1 MVTRMAIPA
10 KTNYEKAKVRLFSSS
25 TYPTWSRSRLSL
37 PSSTFV
43 FPLCLLRRSPTF
55 TKRPSRSLV
64 FSHPSGLL
72 PLLSS
77 PFLCCRPIH
86 RPHPVTVDTPPPWWE
101 SRLRGSG
108 GGGSRQGG
116 GLRDRRPRDRRD
128 RNRWKRGTASPDHDP
143 MPVPALIAV
152 GVRHSPSSLWVL
164 VVRPGRVP
172 STLRRLLRPFS
183 LGGRSVGRSRC
194 KSRTRTYGL
203 FPSGGGPR

>member
-1 MVTRMAIPA
+1 MCRKWYRVSRFQQRQTTKKR
-10 KTNYEKAKVRLFSSS
+10 KYVCSHRRLTPRGRDRGCLFHRPRSSF
-25 TYPTWSRSRLSL
+25 L
-37 PSSTFV
+37 FV
-43 FPLCLLRRSPTF
+43 FFVALQRLPL
-55 TKRPSRSLV
+55 RPSRSLV
-64 FSHPSGLL
+64 FSHPLGLL

-128 RNRWKRGTASPDHDP
+128 RNRSKRGTASPDHDP

-194 KSRTRTYGL
+194 KSRTRTYGW
-203 FPSGGGPR
+203 